1 VPRRLPLICP
11 SNSRGVADFHTKP
24 CNGKACSWWKKGEN
38 LCGAIATLDDYARWE
53 KPETPLPHCPIT
65 ASCTWDV
72 QEIAQG
78 RRGCVPRRLGL
89 VCEHQA
95 GEPGVDLDT
104 AIWNTFEMADPDDAE
119 AWG

>member
-1 VPRRLPLICP
+1 MPRRLPLVCP
-11 SNSRGVADFHTKP
+11 SNARGTAEFFSSP
-24 CNGKACSWWKKGEN
+24 CQGKSCTWWDEKRD
-38 LCGAIATLDDYARWE
+38 LCDAVNTLDDYARWE
-53 KPETPLPHCPIT
+53 KPDTELPFCPINNL
-65 ASCTWDV
+65 CRWDV

-95 GEPGVDLDT
+95 GKPGVDPDR
-104 AIWNTFEMADPDDAE
+104 AIWGTFNMADPDDVE